1 MASGMAPGASAYFLS
16 FIQFGFPAHGM
27 RPPTFR
33 VGLPTSVKTLWKC
46 TPPHTQRFVSKV
58 TLNIIELREKMP
70 TTLLPSTLHPPLYPR
85 YLLSGVTLLGWLVIL
100 RVCLPQVHLRTLGE
114 EADVPE
120 SSSSLASATSLV
132 LTHDIS
138 ILPLAL
144 AWRHPESGLY
154 HSRASL
160 LISPGSSL
168 ITLHFLH
175 QDLSSLQK
183 NYLHGL
189 FPGPANLCSYEQ

>member
-1 MASGMAPGASAYFLS
+1 M
-16 FIQFGFPAHGM
+16 
-27 RPPTFR
+27 
-33 VGLPTSVKTLWKC
+33 GLPTSVKTLWKC

-168 ITLHFLH
+168 SLCISCTKICLHCKRTTYTGSFQVL
-175 QDLSSLQK
+175 LTCAPMNSEMSISLDQK
-183 NYLHGL
+183 VLRRNTTWSG
-189 FPGPANLCSYEQ
+189 ALCSGDAVP

>member
-1 MASGMAPGASAYFLS
+1 MASGMARGASAYFLP
-16 FIQFGFPAHGM
+16 FIQFGFPAHRMG
-27 RPPTFR
+27 PPTFR

-46 TPPHTQRFVSKV
+46 TPHTHTQRFVSKV

-154 HSRASL
+154 HSCASL

-168 ITLHFLH
+168 ITAFLE
-175 QDLSSLQK
+175 DLSSLQK